1 MGNTLSADVS
11 SPTANATKSNY
22 QNMYYFPAKFEN
34 TSSNFFFFFLEKESV
49 FQREKVREWR
59 HIVEVERVRQSL
71 RER

>member
-1 MGNTLSADVS
+1 MSQSQIIKTCIIF
-11 SPTANATKSNY
+11 P
-22 QNMYYFPAKFEN
+22 QNLRIPVVI
-34 TSSNFFFFFLEKESV
+34 FFFFLEEESV

>member
-11 SPTANATKSNY
+11 CQTANVTKSNY

-34 TSSNFFFFFLEKESV
+34 TSSIITFFLEKESA

>member
-1 MGNTLSADVS
+1 MC
-11 SPTANATKSNY
+11 
-22 QNMYYFPAKFEN
+22 PAKLPVPQSQIIKTCIIFLQN
-34 TSSNFFFFFLEKESV
+34 LRIPVVLLFFFLEKESV

>member
-11 SPTANATKSNY
+11 CQTANVTKSNY

-34 TSSNFFFFFLEKESV
+34 TSSIFFFKEKESV

-59 HIVEVERVRQSL
+59 HIVEVERVWQSL